1 MDTSN
6 LIMENL
12 KMHNNT
18 ERLSNNHLFW
28 YLMSYN
34 IYTEVILILVG
45 TMNLCLKEPELKLN
59 KSNK

>member
-1 MDTSN
+1 
-6 LIMENL
+6 
-12 KMHNNT
+12 
-18 ERLSNNHLFW
+18 
-28 YLMSYN
+28 MSYN